1 MNDVTEVHPDTKL
14 EAVKSTMD
22 AALLRMS
29 ELRLMAEY
37 EVKAMNIKCEEKDK
51 TIEELQK

>member
-1 MNDVTEVHPDTKL
+1 MNEVTEVHPDTKL

-29 ELRLMAEY
+29 ELRLMAEKDL
-37 EVKAMNIKCEEKDK
+37 EKANMKISD
-51 TIEELQK
+51 